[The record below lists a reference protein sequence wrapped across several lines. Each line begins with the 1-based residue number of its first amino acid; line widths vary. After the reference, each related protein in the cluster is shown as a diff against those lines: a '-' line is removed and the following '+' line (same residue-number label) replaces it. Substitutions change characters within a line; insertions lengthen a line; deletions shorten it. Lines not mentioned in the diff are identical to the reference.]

1 MPDHLPSPGITIVM
15 AIALTCVLLPGC
27 TSQTRS
33 PGKTRLTRAFPSG
46 PSPEY
51 PLIRPDP
58 DDSTDPGARVEVP
71 LPGSDAAPS
80 FLDLQPSRKPLA
92 AGIEQVTSRDIAL
105 TFFFFDDRNYEISVG
120 DKQGGPGTEWPSA
133 MEAAKAHGALAAI
146 NAGFFTPEGNPLG
159 LVIEN
164 GRRIGTWNAGSS
176 LPSGVLSVERS
187 PRLLRR
193 QHWRSF
199 SPTRHLI
206 QAGPFLIENNIAVT
220 GLSNRDRSPR
230 SFLVWDGRHYW
241 ALGYAGKATLFEL
254 ASALAAQPLAR
265 LSITTALNLDGGR
278 SSDLW
283 VSPQV
288 HGGPVSARRNWNNPV
303 RNYLLVH
310 HRSQP

>member
-1 MPDHLPSPGITIVM
+1 M

-27 TSQTRS
+27 TSQSRS
-33 PGKTRLTRAFPSG
+33 PGKARFTRPFATG
-46 PSPEY
+46 PSSEHPLPGPNPDY
-51 PLIRPDP
+51 PA
-58 DDSTDPGARVEVP
+58 DPGARVEVP

-80 FLDLQPSRKPLA
+80 FLDLQPSRQPLA
-92 AGIEQVTSRDIAL
+92 AGIEHVTSRGIAL

-176 LPSGVLSVERS
+176 LTSGVLSVERS

-241 ALGYAGKATLFEL
+241 ALGYADKATLSEL

-288 HGGPVSARRNWNNPV
+288 HGGPISARRNWNNPV

>member
-1 MPDHLPSPGITIVM
+1 M
-15 AIALTCVLLPGC
+15 AIVLTTVLLSGC

-33 PGKTRLTRAFPSG
+33 PGKTSFTRAFPAGRSTEN
-46 PSPEY
+46 S
-51 PLIRPDP
+51 LTSPDP
-58 DDSTDPGARVEVP
+58 DYPAGPDARVEAP
-71 LPGSDAAPS
+71 LPGSSPTPT
-80 FLDLQPSRKPLA
+80 FPDLQPSRQPLS
-92 AGIEQVTSRDIAL
+92 AGIERVTSRGIAL
-105 TFFFFDDRNYEISVG
+105 TFFLFDDRNYEISVV
-120 DKQGGPGTEWPSA
+120 DKQGGPRTEWPSA

-146 NAGFFTPEGNPLG
+146 NAGFFTPKGNPVG

-176 LPSGVLSVERS
+176 LTSGVLSVEKS

-199 SPTRHLI
+199 SPTRHLV
-206 QAGPFLIENNIAVT
+206 QAGPFLIENDIAVT
-220 GLSNRDRSPR
+220 GLNNRDHSPR

-241 ALGYAGKATLFEL
+241 ALGYAGKATLSEL
-254 ASALAAQPLAR
+254 ASALAGQPLAR
-265 LSITTALNLDGGR
+265 LNITTALNLDGGR

-310 HRSQP
+310 HHSRS